1 MFWCLN
7 STTKSIFAVKYSKLN
22 ENAECSKLNENAET
36 VAG

>member
-7 STTKSIFAVKYSKLN
+7 STIKSIFAVKYSKLN
-22 ENAECSKLNENAET
+22 ENAET